1 MIRRAFVVTPLTAIL
16 GLLVADRILAPSGDF
31 LSDNTWQIIGII
43 LAFSG
48 TIVLLFIGGSRAIYP
63 LHSSRSVRG
72 HRCSPSTRFLFPLNM
87 RGLRL
92 CTSPCL

>member
-31 LSDNTWQIIGII
+31 LSDDTWQIIGLI

-48 TIVLLFIGGSRAIYP
+48 TIVLLFIGGAHGQSIHLTGAAVCVGIGVALLLDFY
-63 LHSSRSVRG
+63 
-72 HRCSPSTRFLFPLNM
+72 FL
-87 RGLRL
+87 
-92 CTSPCL
+92 

>member
-31 LSDNTWQIIGII
+31 LSDNTWQIIGLI

-48 TIVLLFIGGSRAIYP
+48 TIVLLFIGGA
-63 LHSSRSVRG
+63 RG
-72 HRCSPSTRFLFPLNM
+72 HLSTSQEPQ
-87 RGLRL
+87 
-92 CTSPCL
+92 CAWASV